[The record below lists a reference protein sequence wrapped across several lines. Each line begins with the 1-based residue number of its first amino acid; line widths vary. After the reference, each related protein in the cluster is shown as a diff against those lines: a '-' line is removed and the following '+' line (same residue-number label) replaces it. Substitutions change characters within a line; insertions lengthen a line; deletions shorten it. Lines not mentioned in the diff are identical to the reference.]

1 MEITSNKPLFMLKI
15 ITGVLI
21 IIFSLPGIKSL
32 SQQPVLSVQKFDYIW
47 ESLTG
52 GEKRVN
58 ILSEDSAR
66 QSVEK
71 SFTRAMQQ
79 RWNISVPEMNLSV
92 KKLGL
97 FSYVPKLNTKVKD
110 KQPGKYYLFL
120 QIFQSNFVN
129 QGNSDSS
136 LSSRLEIKC
145 KVLNGSADSVIFNR
159 DLTINFYYDPAQPNQ
174 LVLAKLPAYPAYFIK
189 AMDSV
194 ASWLF
199 QIEDVSI
206 KSIYLKPACV
216 FSENERSLLSISR
229 LFFENDGETIHHTT
243 SPSFSLHMST
253 PTHKKTD
260 TKHNRLGNTLTGALT
275 LFTGV
280 SSSKTKTYEYISD
293 YPIEQGDSI
302 YHCKIGY
309 SATVSTDRE
318 REKSRN
324 PDGSKSYSINE
335 SSEYLS
341 NRRTDTSFLNFITLG
356 SDTLVTFRFGY
367 LNNEQKIY
375 SKLWDGSDSTTIL
388 DLPKEWNNSK
398 EDQNVTLYGEIGS
411 TPFSM
416 KTSNGRSE
424 KDFFINDHLAL
435 TIYGKNKPR
444 QALIY
449 QQLSTDQLKLFTI
462 ISSLP
467 YSFFNGGY

>member
-1 MEITSNKPLFMLKI
+1 MIISLLCNKSI
-15 ITGVLI
+15 G
-21 IIFSLPGIKSL
+21 
-32 SQQPVLSVQKFDYIW
+32 QQPVLSVQKFDYIW
-47 ESLTG
+47 EPLTG

-71 SFTRAMQQ
+71 SFTRAIQQ
-79 RWNISVPEMNLSV
+79 RWNISVPEMNLSI

-97 FSYVPKLNTKVKD
+97 FSYVPKLNTKIKD
-110 KQPGKYYLFL
+110 KQPGTYYLFL
-120 QIFQSNFVN
+120 QIVESNFVN

-145 KVLNGSADSVIFNR
+145 KILNGSVDSVIFNR
-159 DLTINFYYDPAQPNQ
+159 DLTIHFYYDPAPPNQ
-174 LVLAKLPAYPAYFIK
+174 LVLAKLPAYPAYYIK

-199 QIEDVSI
+199 QIEDVSK
-206 KSIYLKPACV
+206 KSIYVKPACV
-216 FSENERSLLSISR
+216 FYENEKHFQPISQLS
-229 LFFENDGETIHHTT
+229 FENDGETIHHTT
-243 SPSFSLHMST
+243 YPSFTLHMST
-253 PTHKKTD
+253 PTYKKTD
-260 TKHNRLGNTLTGALT
+260 IKHNRLGNTLTGALT

-280 SSSKTKTYEYISD
+280 SSSKTKTYEYMSD

-309 SATVSTDRE
+309 AATVNTDRE

-324 PDGSKSYSINE
+324 PDGSKSYSINS

-341 NRRTDTSFLNFITLG
+341 DRRTDTSFLNFITLG
-356 SDTLVTFRFGY
+356 NDTLVTFRFGY
-367 LNNEQKIY
+367 VNNEQKVY

-388 DLPKEWNNSK
+388 DLPKEWNNSR

-411 TPFSM
+411 ISFSM

-424 KDFFINDHLAL
+424 KDFFINNQLAL

-444 QALIY
+444 QAVMY